1 MEQGCNKDMTVRS
14 SLPAAERVLIV
25 CAAIVV
31 IIAGMRAAAPLLVPF
46 LLALFI
52 AIIIAQP
59 LNWLRQRGVHNVLAL
74 LAVVSGS
81 LVFVLLLALLV
92 GSSVDDFMRNLP
104 RYQERLH
111 DSGLAV
117 LQWMERQGIVLPAD
131 FSSNFFDPAGAM
143 KMVTGIISGMGSI
156 LTNGFLILITVI
168 FLLMEGASLPDKWRV
183 AFREPE
189 ASLQRLR
196 VIMDKINHYMG
207 IKALTSLAT
216 GVLVAAWLWML
227 GVDYPLL
234 WGTLAFLLNFVPN
247 IGSII
252 AAVPAVLLALVQLG
266 VGSSLLVIL
275 GYVVVNVVV
284 GTILE
289 PRYMG
294 QGLGLS
300 TLVVFLSLVFW
311 GWVLGPVGM
320 LLSVPLT
327 IAVKIALDSHEDTR
341 WISIMLGPRVVP
353 PRAAGENGG

>member
-1 MEQGCNKDMTVRS
+1 MSADAAPTVVNR
-14 SLPAAERVLIV
+14 LLVTIAAVI
-25 CAAIVV
+25 V
-31 IIAGMRAAAPLLVPF
+31 IIAGMRAAAELLVPF

-59 LNWLRQRGVHNVLAL
+59 LAWLRRKKVPGVLAM
-74 LAVVSGS
+74 LAVVGGFV
-81 LVFVLLLALLV
+81 VFMVLLALLV
-92 GSSVDDFMRNLP
+92 GSSVDDFMRDLP

-111 DSGLAV
+111 QST
-117 LQWMERQGIVLPAD
+117 QGMMVWLEQRGITLSPD
-131 FSSNFFDPAGAM
+131 FMNSFLDPARAM
-143 KMVTGIISGMGSI
+143 KLVTGIISGMGGI

-168 FLLMEGASLPDKWRV
+168 FLLMEGASLPAKWRA
-183 AFREPE
+183 AFRYPE
-189 ASLQRLR
+189 ESLAHLR
-196 VIMDKINHYMG
+196 SIMDNINHYMG

-216 GVLVAAWLWML
+216 GALVALWLLVL

-234 WGTLAFLLNFVPN
+234 WGVLAFLLNFVPN

-266 VGSSLLVIL
+266 WGIALLVVL
-275 GYVVVNVVV
+275 GYIVVNVVI

-294 QGLGLS
+294 KGLGLS

-327 IAVKIALDSHEDTR
+327 IAVKIALASNDSTR
-341 WISIMLGPRVVP
+341 WIAIMLGPKVESAKE
-353 PRAAGENGG
+353 AASG

>member
-1 MEQGCNKDMTVRS
+1 MTADAS
-14 SLPAAERVLIV
+14 SAVVNRLLVTIAAVI
-25 CAAIVV
+25 V

-59 LNWLRQRGVHNVLAL
+59 LAWLRRRRVPSVLAM
-74 LAVVSGS
+74 LAVIGS
-81 LVFVLLLALLV
+81 FVVFMMLLALLV
-92 GSSVDDFMRNLP
+92 GSSVDDFMRDLP
-104 RYQERLH
+104 QYQARLH
-111 DSGLAV
+111 ESTAGMMVWLEQRGVA
-117 LQWMERQGIVLPAD
+117 LSPD
-131 FSSNFFDPAGAM
+131 FMNSFFDPARAM
-143 KMVTGIISGMGSI
+143 KLVTGIISGMGGI

-168 FLLMEGASLPDKWRV
+168 FLLMEGASLPGKWRV

-189 ASLQRLR
+189 SSLAHMRT
-196 VIMDKINHYMG
+196 IMDNINHYMG

-216 GVLVAAWLWML
+216 GVLVALWLWVL

-234 WGTLAFLLNFVPN
+234 WGVLAFLLNFVPN

-252 AAVPAVLLALVQLG
+252 AAVPPVLLAMIQLG
-266 VGSSLLVIL
+266 PWPALLVVL

-294 QGLGLS
+294 KGLGLS

-327 IAVKIALDSHEDTR
+327 IAVKIALDSNESTR
-341 WISIMLGPRVVP
+341 WIAIMLGPKVAP
-353 PRAAGENGG
+353 SQE

>member
-1 MEQGCNKDMTVRS
+1 MTADAS
-14 SLPAAERVLIV
+14 SAVVNRLLVTIAAVI
-25 CAAIVV
+25 V

-59 LNWLRQRGVHNVLAL
+59 LAWLRRRRVPSVLAM
-74 LAVVSGS
+74 LAVMGS
-81 LVFVLLLALLV
+81 FVVFMMLLALLV
-92 GSSVDDFMRNLP
+92 GSSVDDFMRDLP
-104 RYQERLH
+104 QYQARLH
-111 DSGLAV
+111 ESTAGLMVWLEQRGLA
-117 LQWMERQGIVLPAD
+117 LSPD
-131 FSSNFFDPAGAM
+131 FMNNFFDPARAM
-143 KMVTGIISGMGSI
+143 KLVTGIISGMGGI

-168 FLLMEGASLPDKWRV
+168 FLLMEGASLPGKWRA

-189 ASLQRLR
+189 SSLAHMRT
-196 VIMDKINHYMG
+196 IMDNINHYMG

-216 GVLVAAWLWML
+216 GVLVALWLWVL

-234 WGTLAFLLNFVPN
+234 WGVLAFLLNFVPN

-252 AAVPAVLLALVQLG
+252 AAVPPVLLAMIQLG
-266 VGSSLLVIL
+266 PWPALLVVL

-294 QGLGLS
+294 KGLGLS

-327 IAVKIALDSHEDTR
+327 IAVKIALDSNESTR
-341 WISIMLGPRVVP
+341 WIAIMLGPKVAP
-353 PRAAGENGG
+353 GQE